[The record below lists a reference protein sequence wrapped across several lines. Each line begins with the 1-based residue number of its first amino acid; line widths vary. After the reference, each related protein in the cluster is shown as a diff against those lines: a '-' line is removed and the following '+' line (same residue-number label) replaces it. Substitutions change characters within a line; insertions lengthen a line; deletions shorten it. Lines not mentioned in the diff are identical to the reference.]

1 MKWGGGGRGEERG
14 EERGEGLMNEGW
26 GETRG
31 GLLSVERRV
40 ERNGWYRIELWLSRS
55 VYGIRQIFFSQ
66 PQLEQHN
73 YTVEPLN
80 NGHVGTDHFVHY
92 REVVLFQRLVYWKV
106 SFIQRCPLFSVLY
119 QRFHCNDPKE
129 VEHSVSVSPT

>member
-1 MKWGGGGRGEERG
+1 MTPYLTCILSIYLWPSVVKWGGGGRG

-31 GLLSVERRV
+31 GLLSVGRRV

-92 REVVLFQRLVYWKV
+92 REVVLFQR
-106 SFIQRCPLFSVLY
+106 
-119 QRFHCNDPKE
+119 
-129 VEHSVSVSPT
+129 